1 MKKLFLSGILF
12 ELLLYFVLLDNNV
25 AFITLNIGKIIL
37 IPCFFIYFLLNYNL
51 ILKPNINGIKWYII
65 FVFVVFISS
74 ILNIF
79 IYSVD
84 KIPLRSFFE
93 VLIYIYNIFL
103 FFLIPRELFKMDNS
117 FIKFFKLVLLIILF
131 FGFLDIITTYL
142 GFDLLTRHLF
152 DITNVGPRF
161 HSFLGEPR
169 DAFVVLSS
177 LLFFISYY
185 NYKSFFTNYKYYVFA
200 LLTAIILTQSL
211 SGVLGIIIG
220 IILFIF
226 YTTKIKILYK
236 YIFPI
241 SLVLLILF
249 IGINFSV
256 GETENRF
263 SMYLDGLDELYILL
277 KQGDISPLFKG
288 QVASILPVYLQ
299 YQNLINLNL
308 FPLLF
313 GYGIGMSSFY
323 SSEFLNLNEVT
334 NPASQIVRILFEF
347 GFLGIFLFHKIIKEF
362 YNKLELKNNP
372 IYLQLTFFIFIGTNL
387 SHRSN
392 SLLIIFLLCVLT
404 LNYSKKAINNE
415 N

>member
-1 MKKLFLSGILF
+1 MKKLFLTGILF

-37 IPCFFIYFLLNYNL
+37 IPCFFIYFLINYKL
-51 ILKPNINGIKWYII
+51 ILKPNINGIRWYII
-65 FVFVVFISS
+65 FVVVVFISS

-103 FFLIPRELFKMDNS
+103 FYLIPRELFKMDNS
-117 FIKFFKLVLLIILF
+117 FIKFFKLILLIILF
-131 FGFLDIITTYL
+131 FGFLDVITTYL

-185 NYKSFFTNYKYYVFA
+185 NYKSFFINYKYYVFA

-211 SGVLGIIIG
+211 SGILGIIIG

-256 GETENRF
+256 GETANRF
-263 SMYLDGLDELYILL
+263 SIYLVGLDELFFLL
-277 KQGDISPLFKG
+277 GQGDINPLFKG

-308 FPLLF
+308 FPLFF

-334 NPASQIVRILFEF
+334 NPASQIVRIFFEF

-372 IYLQLTFFIFIGTNL
+372 IYLQLTFFVFIGTNF

>member
-1 MKKLFLSGILF
+1 MKKLFLTGILF

-37 IPCFFIYFLLNYNL
+37 IPCFFIYFQINYNL
-51 ILKPNINGIKWYII
+51 ILKPNIDGVRWYII
-65 FVFVVFISS
+65 FVIFVFLSS

-79 IYSVD
+79 KYSFD
-84 KIPLRSFFE
+84 QIPLRSFFE
-93 VLIYIYNIFL
+93 LLVYIYNIFL
-103 FFLIPRELFKMDNS
+103 FFLIPRSLFNMDES
-117 FIKFFKLVLLIILF
+117 FIKFFKLILSIILF
-131 FGFLDIITTYL
+131 FGFLDVITTYF

-200 LLTAIILTQSL
+200 LLIAIILTQSL

-220 IILFIF
+220 LLLFIF
-226 YTTKIKILYK
+226 YTIKIKILYK

-249 IGINFSV
+249 IGINVSTDGPV
-256 GETENRF
+256 NRF
-263 SMYLDGLDELYILL
+263 TAYLDGLDELFTLL

-288 QVASILPVYLQ
+288 QVASILPFYLQ

-308 FPLLF
+308 FPLFF

-323 SSEFLNLNEVT
+323 SSEFLDLNEVT
-334 NPASQIVRILFEF
+334 NPSSQIVRIFFEF
-347 GFLGIFLFHKIIKEF
+347 GFLGIYLFYKIIKEF
-362 YNKLELKNNP
+362 YNKLELKNTP
-372 IYLQLTFFIFIGTNL
+372 IYLQLSFFIFIGTNL

-392 SLLIIFLLCVLT
+392 SLLIVFLMCVLT
-404 LNYSKKAINNE
+404 LNLFRKNIKNE
-415 N
+415 I